1 MVPPDCPPPDRD
13 EVNVVGAGP
22 EFVVVVV
29 AGVVVVEV
37 EDVEEIVEVEDVE
50 EIVPHGKVGYVVATT
65 EEQRGSVSDP
75 KRAAPTTRSSE
86 ESMIPSVQTY
96 PAACWATVGGH
107 GYMAASVAA
116 LPDVVQLAMVTSGNV
131 VGHPTV
137 V

>member
-1 MVPPDCPPPDRD
+1 
-13 EVNVVGAGP
+13 
-22 EFVVVVV
+22 
-29 AGVVVVEV
+29 VEV